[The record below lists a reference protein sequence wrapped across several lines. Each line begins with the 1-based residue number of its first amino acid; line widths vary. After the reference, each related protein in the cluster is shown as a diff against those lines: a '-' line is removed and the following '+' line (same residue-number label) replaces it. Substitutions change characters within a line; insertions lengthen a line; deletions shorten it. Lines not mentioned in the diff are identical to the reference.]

1 MPRLGLL
8 VVALGIAQI
17 VSWGSLFYSI
27 GVLGPSMSRDVGVS
41 EVFLF
46 GAFTAGLLVS
56 GALSPLSGR
65 MVDERGGGFVLA
77 AGSVLGA
84 AALIVIAT
92 STHGAVL
99 LAGWLLAG
107 AAMAACLYDTG
118 FATLSQQA
126 DAAGFRRSV
135 TVLTIF
141 GGFASTVFW
150 PLSQVL
156 MDLWGWRVTLG
167 IYAGLHLLVCL
178 PIHRGMVPRHPA
190 THPAVNPGAAR
201 ASSPAER
208 PRALRLLNASFI
220 LASFVSAVV
229 AVHMVSLLVAQGL
242 TQAQAV
248 SVAMLMGPMQVT
260 GRIAEFGFAKR
271 INVRTLGGITFALFS
286 VAIVL
291 LVVAVD
297 GFGPAAF
304 FFVVA
309 FGVANGLFTIMRGT
323 TPGELFG
330 RERLGALLGY
340 LARGSLY
347 ARAVAPACFS
357 GILAVGLTRGA
368 ALSILAA
375 TALAGWVAFF
385 SAVRAARRDSPP

>member
-1 MPRLGLL
+1 MQRLGGL

-65 MVDERGGGFVLA
+65 LVDERGGGFVLA
-77 AGSVLGA
+77 LGSVLGA
-84 AALIVIAT
+84 VALAVIAT
-92 STHGAVL
+92 AAHAAVL

-107 AAMAACLYDTG
+107 AAMAACLYDTA
-118 FATLSQQA
+118 FATLSQHA

-135 TVLTIF
+135 TILTIF

-156 MDLWGWRVTLG
+156 MDAWGWRATLG
-167 IYAGLHLLVCL
+167 AYAVVHLVVCL
-178 PIHRGMVPRHPA
+178 PIHLWSVPPVPA
-190 THPAVNPGAAR
+190 AHHAAVAAAKGSGAAL
-201 ASSPAER
+201 AR
-208 PRALRLLNASFI
+208 PGLALLNLSFVA
-220 LASFVSAVV
+220 ASFVSAVV

-248 SVAMLMGPMQVT
+248 TVAMLMGPMQVT
-260 GRIAEFGFAKR
+260 GRIAEFGFASR
-271 INVRTLGGITFALFS
+271 IGVRTLGGITFGLFC
-286 VAIVL
+286 
-291 LVVAVD
+291 VAVVVLVFAVQ

-304 FFVVA
+304 LFVIA
-309 FGVANGLFTIMRGT
+309 FGIGNGLFTIMRGT
-323 TPGELFG
+323 VPGELFG

-347 ARAVAPACFS
+347 SRALAPACFS
-357 GILAVGLTRGA
+357 GILAIGVTRGA
-368 ALSILAA
+368 ALAILAA
-375 TALAGWVAFF
+375 TALAGWGAFAA
-385 SAVRAARRDSPP
+385 AVRAARRETPP

>member
-1 MPRLGLL
+1 MQRRLGWL

-65 MVDERGGGFVLA
+65 LVDERGGGYVLA
-77 AGSVLGA
+77 VGSV
-84 AALIVIAT
+84 
-92 STHGAVL
+92 SGAVALFVVATAAHPAML

-107 AAMAACLYDTG
+107 AAMAACLYDTA
-118 FATLSQQA
+118 FATLSQQC
-126 DAAGFRRSV
+126 DAAGFRKSV

-156 MDLWGWRVTLG
+156 MDAWGWRMTLG
-167 IYAGLHLLVCL
+167 AYAAMHLLVCL
-178 PIHRGMVPRHPA
+178 PIHLWMVPRIAASHATAAGARPA
-190 THPAVNPGAAR
+190 APT
-201 ASSPAER
+201 ER
-208 PRALRLLNASFI
+208 PPALKLLNASFI

-242 TQAQAV
+242 SQAQAV

-260 GRIAEFGFAKR
+260 GRIAEFGFASR
-271 INVRTLGGITFALFS
+271 IGVRTLGGITFGLFF
-286 VAIVL
+286 VAMVVL
-291 LVVAVD
+291 LAAVD

-304 FFVVA
+304 LFVIA
-309 FGVANGLFTIMRGT
+309 FGIANGLFTIMRGT

-330 RERLGALLGY
+330 RDRLGALLGY

-347 ARAVAPACFS
+347 SRALAPACFS
-357 GILAVGLTRGA
+357 GILAVGVTRGA
-368 ALSILAA
+368 ALTILAV
-375 TALAGWVAFF
+375 TALAGWGAFTY
-385 SAVRAARRDSPP
+385 AVRAARGRP